1 MTAKRNSAFTNTSLS
16 QKLCVHGKGRVE
28 REVEQKKEKVKK
40 KKKKTKKKK
49 TKKKKSK

>member
-16 QKLCVHGKGRVE
+16 QKLCVYGKRRVE
-28 REVEQKKEKVKK
+28 RELEQKKEKMK

-49 TKKKKSK
+49 TKKKDSK